1 MLQKLFDFNPC
12 TMTVRKEIIAG
23 MTTFLTMAY
32 ILAVNPSVLS
42 ATGMDRG
49 ALFTTTVVSAIFAT
63 LLMAFYAKLPFA
75 LAPGMGLNAF
85 FAYTVCLA
93 MGYTWQFALT
103 AVLIEGVIFILLT
116 LSGLREKIV
125 TALPLVIRNAIAPS
139 IGLFIAFNGLQ
150 LSGIVVKNEATLVTL
165 GDISS
170 PQVLLTFVGLLLTG
184 TLLIRNVTGALL
196 IGILGTT
203 ILGIP
208 FGVTHWQGLFSIPPS
223 PAPIFFQ
230 FTLDQ
235 VFSLDMLIVVFTFLF
250 VDLFDTIGTMVG
262 VATKAGM
269 VDKNGKIHNLN
280 KAFLVDALGTTF
292 GAIMGS
298 STVTTYMESAAGV
311 NEGGRS
317 GLTSFVTAM
326 GFLLALFFSPFF
338 LAVPSAATAPILILV
353 GLMMMTTVKT
363 IDFTNYSEAIPA
375 FICLII
381 MPLAYSIS
389 EGIAMGTIC
398 YVVLNLL
405 SGNRKKLTVS
415 MCILVLFFLLK
426 YLI

>member
-1 MLQKLFDFNPC
+1 
-12 TMTVRKEIIAG
+12 MTVRKEIIAG

-250 VDLFDTIGTMVG
+250 VDLFDTIGTIVG

>member
-1 MLQKLFDFNPC
+1 MLQKLFDFNPR

-223 PAPIFFQ
+223 PAPIF
-230 FTLDQ
+230 
-235 VFSLDMLIVVFTFLF
+235 S
-250 VDLFDTIGTMVG
+250 
-262 VATKAGM
+262 
-269 VDKNGKIHNLN
+269 N
-280 KAFLVDALGTTF
+280 
-292 GAIMGS
+292 
-298 STVTTYMESAAGV
+298 
-311 NEGGRS
+311 
-317 GLTSFVTAM
+317 
-326 GFLLALFFSPFF
+326 SP
-338 LAVPSAATAPILILV
+338 
-353 GLMMMTTVKT
+353 
-363 IDFTNYSEAIPA
+363 
-375 FICLII
+375 
-381 MPLAYSIS
+381 
-389 EGIAMGTIC
+389 
-398 YVVLNLL
+398 
-405 SGNRKKLTVS
+405 
-415 MCILVLFFLLK
+415 
-426 YLI
+426 